1 MSALYKHKHHIV
13 PKHAG
18 GSDDPSNFIELTIEE
33 HAEAHR
39 ILFEEFGRWQDRLAW
54 QTLSGQITNAEAN
67 IQATKLANT
76 GSGNARYGK
85 PGTLLGRKGKD
96 HPAFGKKTIN
106 RKSPPRSEE
115 TKQKIR
121 ITLMGKKHPPERIQ
135 ANRLGQLKRYG
146 AL

>member
-85 PGTLLGRKGKD
+85 PGTLLVAKEKIIQLSVRKLSIEN
-96 HPAFGKKTIN
+96 HHHVQKKQN
-106 RKSPPRSEE
+106 RKFES
-115 TKQKIR
+115 
-121 ITLMGKKHPPERIQ
+121 H
-135 ANRLGQLKRYG
+135 
-146 AL
+146 